1 MKGMHRFITCNCSSR
16 RLSMMRMQRSSM
28 HSADDSMSPL
38 WSTKKARIWRTSFVK
53 WTLNFD
59 VFLKMFPCFRM
70 SYGVIVSLNWKT
82 LIVRKKSISLFFNF
96 YRLQVYFRKLN
107 STSLC
112 EDCVKSPVNQR
123 VQCICA
129 CVAAAYS
136 ACCMCTMHAKCIARS
151 PQRVNNTL

>member
-16 RLSMMRMQRSSM
+16 RVSMMRMQRSSM

-82 LIVRKKSISLFFNF
+82 LIVRKKIHFIVFQF
-96 YRLQVYFRKLN
+96 LQTTSVLSEIKLH
-107 STSLC
+107 TTVWRLC
-112 EDCVKSPVNQR
+112 EESCQ
-123 VQCICA
+123 
-129 CVAAAYS
+129 S
-136 ACCMCTMHAKCIARS
+136 AGSVHPCMCRGCIQCLLHVHNACQVHREVATC
-151 PQRVNNTL
+151 Q